1 VKSFKFPLES
11 ALRWRKS
18 MLTAEQEKLQR
29 ALVTHQRL
37 QAEVRAIEAAKRGAV
52 RSQLHSRA
60 LAGSDF
66 RFMSAYLVG
75 LQAKHVDLQL
85 ALTQSSQQVQRQQA
99 ACREAEQRVELLGT
113 LKDKRH
119 HEWKREVE
127 AEVELL
133 ATESYLAKR
142 SRDQKQ

>member
-18 MLTAEQEKLQR
+18 MLLAEQEKLQR
-29 ALVTHQRL
+29 ALMNNQRL
-37 QAEVRAIEAAKRGAV
+37 EAEVRAVEAAKRGAV
-52 RSQLHSRA
+52 RTQLDSPT

-75 LQAKHVDLQL
+75 LQSKHVQLQF
-85 ALTQSSQQVQRQQA
+85 AFTQSSQQVQRQRA
-99 ACREAEQRVELLGT
+99 ACSEAEQRVDLLNT
-113 LKDKRH
+113 LKVKRH
-119 HEWKREVE
+119 DEWQRVVD
-127 AEVELL
+127 AELELL

-142 SRDQKQ
+142 SRDQRS